1 MTDAVDVG
9 AETPTPLD
17 VLIRVQDLDTAIAQ
31 LQHRRG
37 SLPERAELSAVEAA
51 LTALDGRGRELD
63 SQRQELLGRQNAL
76 EEQIEGVAGRRRV
89 LEDRLYGARGSA
101 ARDLQAMDEEIRHL
115 AQRREE
121 LEEQELAV
129 MEEQEPVDVEL
140 RGLAEERDRLRSS
153 AETLRRAVADTEAVV
168 DAALS
173 AELPARAEL
182 AAGLPKDL
190 ADRYESLR
198 SRLGG
203 TGAARLVGNHCDGC
217 HLELPSVEV
226 ERVRRLP
233 PGTVATCDQCG
244 RILVRA

>member
-9 AETPTPLD
+9 AETPTPLA

-37 SLPERAELSAVEAA
+37 SLPERAELVAVEAA
-51 LTALDGRGRELD
+51 LAALDGRGRELD
-63 SQRQELLGRQNAL
+63 GQRQELLGRQNAL
-76 EEQIEGVAGRRRV
+76 EEQIEGVAGRRRT

-115 AQRREE
+115 AERRDE
-121 LEEQELAV
+121 LEEQELTL
-129 MEEQEPVDVEL
+129 MEEQEPIDGEL
-140 RGLAEERDRLRSS
+140 ATLAAERGRLQSS
-153 AETLRRAVADTEAVV
+153 AEVLRRAVADAETVV
-168 DAALS
+168 DAELA
-173 AELPARAEL
+173 AELVARSEL
-182 AAGLPKDL
+182 AAGLPDDL

-203 TGAARLVGNHCDGC
+203 VGAARLVGNHCGGC